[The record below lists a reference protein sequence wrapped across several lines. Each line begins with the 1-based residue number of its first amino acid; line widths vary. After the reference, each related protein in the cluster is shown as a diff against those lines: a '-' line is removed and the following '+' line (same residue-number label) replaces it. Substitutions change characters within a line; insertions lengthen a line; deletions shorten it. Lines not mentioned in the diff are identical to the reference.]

1 MRRIFCYIGRILALC
16 LIICFGSG
24 CAVKFQKHNS
34 QDIKKIEELNRELDK
49 MNSTMKML
57 QEELKEEIKSGD
69 VSVEKENR
77 GIVVTFVA
85 EILFDSGKAKV
96 KTEGLNILKKT
107 ASVLKDVDNDIS
119 IEGHTDNVPIKYSGW
134 KSNWELSTARAL
146 SVLHFLVESEG
157 LNPEKLS
164 ATGYGEY
171 KPIASNET
179 SDGRQKNRR
188 VEIVIKPRLDKTAE
202 EPADDSKIK

>member
-1 MRRIFCYIGRILALC
+1 MRRILCYTGKFLALC
-16 LIICFGSG
+16 LMISFSSG
-24 CAVKFQKHNS
+24 CAVKFQEHHS
-34 QDIKKIEELNRELDK
+34 QDIKRIEELNRELGE

-57 QEELKEEIKSGD
+57 EEKLKEEIKSGD
-69 VSVEKENR
+69 VSVEKKNK

-107 ASVLKDVDNDIS
+107 ASVLKDVDNEIS

-146 SVLHFLVESEG
+146 SVLHFLVETEG
-157 LNPEKLS
+157 LDPDKLS

-179 SDGRQKNRR
+179 ADGKQKNRR
-188 VEIVIKPRLDKTAE
+188 VEIVIKPRVDKAAE
-202 EPADDSKIK
+202 EETETKIK